1 MNKKHINKKDNIL
14 ALKEHDFM
22 DRMINTPIMTESE
35 IELVNSLTTSILEI
49 SILDAFPNKESDSSY
64 MPDISF
70 SDDDSDD
77 EWMSKVR
84 FITSNSPILMKNK
97 NIKNSNYPPKQQRV
111 PKNSWE
117 SAQKRTYVY

>member
-22 DRMINTPIMTESE
+22 DRMINTPIMMESE
-35 IELVNSLTTSILEI
+35 IELVNSLTTSILET

-70 SDDDSDD
+70 SDDDSED
-77 EWMSKVR
+77 SLHQ
-84 FITSNSPILMKNK
+84 IHQI
-97 NIKNSNYPPKQQRV
+97 
-111 PKNSWE
+111 
-117 SAQKRTYVY
+117 

>member
-14 ALKEHDFM
+14 ALKEQDFM
-22 DRMINTPIMTESE
+22 DRMINTLIMTESE
-35 IELVNSLTTSILEI
+35 IELVNSSTTSILET

-97 NIKNSNYPPKQQRV
+97 KIKNRNYP
-111 PKNSWE
+111 
-117 SAQKRTYVY
+117 